1 MNKDSHRQPDP
12 STQELA
18 RQVAGDAPEGFSNL
32 YERVAPAL
40 HAWAALRIGSV
51 LRRWLD
57 PEDCVQEILLRAY
70 KRFDSYDA
78 NKGSFRGWLFGIAN
92 NVMRE
97 VLARHSRVGT
107 PRMSIAEAM
116 AELPD
121 DATSVSRKVARDEAL
136 GHFVASLHEL
146 TDEQRKLLVYR
157 GLEGLP
163 HQEVASLMG
172 LSTSAVEKRWQRLL
186 ERLKP
191 LGPPSE
197 LLAK

>member
-1 MNKDSHRQPDP
+1 MTEDSRNNPDP
-12 STQELA
+12 STRELV
-18 RQVAGDAPEGFSNL
+18 RRSQAGAPASFSAL
-32 YERVAPAL
+32 YSRVAPAL

-97 VLARHSRVGT
+97 VLARQSRVGT
-107 PRMSIAEAM
+107 PRVSAAEAM